1 MSGPGRSRET
11 VEEDLEIDC
20 APEGGNSYKK
30 KSPGTK
36 EIGDITVEIK
46 WNPIAPTGVN
56 QRIRATVVGTV
67 TASGNALVTI
77 TSAGMTGSPLA
88 LNVPVTN
95 GMAAAAIKAAVVS
108 YLQTN
113 AAASAV
119 RALWDIE
126 SPLSVPT
133 AFDLVRKDRDANDA
147 TANIAIATGTATGIT
162 AAPNSATIDAGVAGE
177 ENEEN
182 HHLFE
187 EDFDNETAT
196 FWRILHPN
204 DNETGTIVHA
214 TIKEVGEPEYNPNET
229 VKRTIVIEPT
239 GEHFHHGN
247 QIPDYEL
254 PADIEAPVDR
264 YGHH

>member
-1 MSGPGRSRET
+1 MSGPALTRET

-36 EIGDITVEIK
+36 EIGDISVEIK
-46 WNPIAPTGVN
+46 WNPILPTGAA
-56 QRIRATVVGTV
+56 QRIRATVAGTV
-67 TASGNALVTI
+67 TGSGNALVTI
-77 TSAGMTGSPLA
+77 TAAGMTGSPLA
-88 LNVPVTN
+88 LNVPVVSGNTASLVR
-95 GMAAAAIKAAVVS
+95 MAIATFLRTHASAA
-108 YLQTN
+108 
-113 AAASAV
+113 AV

-126 SPLSVPT
+126 EPIGAGIS
-133 AFDLVRKDRDANDA
+133 FDLVKKAHAANDA

-162 AAPNSATIDAGVAGE
+162 AAPTSAQVTAGVEGE

-187 EDFDNETAT
+187 EDFHDETAT

-204 DNETGTIVHA
+204 TAGTGVLVHA
-214 TIKEVGEPEYNPNET
+214 TVKEVGEAEYAANET
-229 VKRTIVIEPT
+229 VKRTMVLEPT
-239 GEHFHHGN
+239 GEFYKCGN
-247 QIPDYEL
+247 EIQDEVL
-254 PADIEAPVDR
+254 PSDITAPEDH